1 LAHLLHRV
9 GPHHGGL
16 HMGRRMA
23 LAGLAAREAGARI
36 FGSAAGVSPQAGYSG
51 EARAPKTIIQ
61 EGKKGIRGLMIAFMK
76 IRAVMGFRERYCHGE
91 NWQISRY
98 YWLNKVSGE
107 IGLRRKA
114 GLFRRKT
121 CEQ

>member
-1 LAHLLHRV
+1 LAHLLHPV

-61 EGKKGIRGLMIAFMK
+61 ERKKGIRGSTIVF
-76 IRAVMGFRERYCHGE
+76 IRIQPVAGVF
-91 NWQISRY
+91 
-98 YWLNKVSGE
+98 GE
-107 IGLRRKA
+107 IRPGWRGRQRLNVPFARIPD
-114 GLFRRKT
+114 GSYT
-121 CEQ
+121 CDDVSRPGAY